1 MKKIP
6 RRSEKNAQS
15 GKSGLAV
22 SRRVGYLGC
31 GGTIPV
37 GYGSLSNTTL
47 MAIKRALLS
56 VSDKSGLIEFAQGL
70 HGFGVELLSTGGTA
84 KSLREAGLPVIDVA
98 DYTGAPELF
107 EGRVK
112 TLHPKVHGGLL
123 QKRDD
128 AEHQAQAAEHAIP
141 CIDLVVVNL
150 YPFEQTIA
158 REGVTL
164 EEAIE
169 NIDIGGP
176 SMLRSASKNYAS
188 VTVVTDP
195 KDYTRVLEQMN
206 ENQGDTTLALREEL
220 AVKVFLRTSQYDAA
234 ITNYLGKCKNGTRCS
249 LTISLP
255 LDQELRYG
263 DNPHQKATLYGDFSS
278 CFTQIQGKE
287 LSYTN
292 VLDIEAAA
300 DLILDFRRPSVGILK
315 HTNPC
320 GVGQDDE
327 DLRVAWQ
334 KAFET
339 DRQAPFGGVI
349 VVNRPLTEALARV
362 ISEIFTDV
370 IIAPDF
376 EAGARTVLQ
385 KKKNLRIMKMN
396 EAYLKAKTDP
406 LIRSCPGGIMV
417 MDRDHTA
424 LGLDHLEE
432 KVVTKRPPTQDE
444 LRAMR
449 FAWRI
454 VKHVKSNAIVYATS
468 DRTLGIGAGQMSR
481 IDSSRIAV
489 WKAKEAG
496 LDLKGSVIASDAMFP
511 FADGLQTAIDAG
523 ATACIQPGGS
533 MRDEEVIAAADAAG
547 IAMVFTGHRH
557 FRH

>member
-1 MKKIP
+1 MSI
-6 RRSEKNAQS
+6 A
-15 GKSGLAV
+15 
-22 SRRVGYLGC
+22 
-31 GGTIPV
+31 
-37 GYGSLSNTTL
+37 
-47 MAIKRALLS
+47 RALLS
-56 VSDKSGLIEFAQGL
+56 VSDKTGLADFARYL
-70 HGFGVELLSTGGTA
+70 HESGVELLSTGGTA
-84 KSLREAGLPVIDVA
+84 KVLREAGLPVIDVSEF
-98 DYTGAPELF
+98 TGAPELF
-107 EGRVK
+107 EGRLK

-123 QKRDD
+123 HKRDD
-128 AEHQAQAAEHAIP
+128 KEHLAQAKEHGIP
-141 CIDLVVVNL
+141 PIDLVVVNL
-150 YPFEQTIA
+150 YPFEETVA
-158 REGVTL
+158 KDGVTL
-164 EEAIE
+164 ADAIE

-176 SMLRSASKNYAS
+176 SMLRSAAKNYAA

-195 KDYTRVLEQMN
+195 ADYAKVIEEMNQHGGNTTIGFREQ
-206 ENQGDTTLALREEL
+206 L

-234 ITNYLGKCKNGTRCS
+234 ISNFLGQCKQGTRCNFS
-249 LTISLP
+249 VSLP
-255 LDQELRYG
+255 LESELRYG
-263 DNPHQKATLYGDFSS
+263 DNPHQKAALFGDFKS
-278 CFTQIQGKE
+278 CFSQLQGKE

-300 DLILDFRRPSVGILK
+300 DLILDFVRPTIGILK

-349 VVNRPLTEALARV
+349 VCNRPLTEGVARI

-370 IIAPDF
+370 IIAPDYEP
-376 EAGARTVLQ
+376 EARAVLQ

-396 EAYLKAKTDP
+396 DAYLVAKKAP
-406 LIRSCPGGIMV
+406 VIRSCPGGLMV

-424 LGLDHLEE
+424 LGLDDLES
-432 KVVTKRPPTQDE
+432 KVVTKRPPTGE
-444 LRAMR
+444 EMRAMR

-454 VKHVKSNAIVYATS
+454 VKHVKSNAIVYAKS

-481 IDSSRIAV
+481 VDSSRIAV
-489 WKAKEAG
+489 WKAGEAG

-511 FADGLQTAIDAG
+511 VADGLQAAIEAG

-533 MRDEEVIAAADAAG
+533 MRDQEVIDAADAAG
-547 IAMVFTGHRH
+547 LAMIFTGHRH

>member
-1 MKKIP
+1 MSI
-6 RRSEKNAQS
+6 A
-15 GKSGLAV
+15 
-22 SRRVGYLGC
+22 
-31 GGTIPV
+31 
-37 GYGSLSNTTL
+37 
-47 MAIKRALLS
+47 RALLS
-56 VSDKSGLIEFAQGL
+56 VSDKTGLADFARQL
-70 HGFGVELLSTGGTA
+70 HEAGVELLSTGGTA
-84 KSLREAGLPVIDVA
+84 KALRDAGLPVMDVSEF
-98 DYTGAPELF
+98 TGAPELF

-123 QKRDD
+123 HKRDD
-128 AEHQAQAAEHAIP
+128 KEHLAQAKEHGIP
-141 CIDLVVVNL
+141 PIDLVVVNL
-150 YPFEQTIA
+150 YPFEETIA
-158 REGVTL
+158 KDGVTL
-164 EEAIE
+164 EDAIE

-176 SMLRSASKNYAS
+176 SMLRSAAKNYAS

-195 KDYTRVLEQMN
+195 ADYERVIAEMKEHGGNTTIGFREQ
-206 ENQGDTTLALREEL
+206 L

-234 ITNYLGKCKNGTRCS
+234 ITNYLGKCQNGTRCH
-249 LTISLP
+249 LTINLP

-263 DNPHQKATLYGDFSS
+263 DNPHQKAALYGNFGS

-300 DLILDFRRPSVGILK
+300 DLILDFRRPTVGILK

-376 EAGARTVLQ
+376 EAGARALLQ

-406 LIRSCPGGIMV
+406 VIRSCPGGIMV

-432 KVVTKRPPTQDE
+432 KVVTKRPPTQEE

-496 LDLKGSVIASDAMFP
+496 LDLKGSVIASDAMVP

-523 ATACIQPGGS
+523 VTACIQPGGS